1 MKRWYTEKMS
11 FVGLYCGIIPIL
23 KLKQPLL
30 IPLGHLFT
38 PMRFLATLLAETAA
52 MLILIGLAGTL
63 VAIGVLAS
71 EFNEGDARYRRDY
84 EDNS

>member
-1 MKRWYTEKMS
+1 
-11 FVGLYCGIIPIL
+11 
-23 KLKQPLL
+23 
-30 IPLGHLFT
+30 
-38 PMRFLATLLAETAA
+38 MRFLATLLAETAA